1 MSTSSYTFPGSPPI
15 LPTTVIHNMGPS
27 MNIIN
32 SPAALIEAPLP
43 SSSRRLED
51 ERGSRDVT
59 PSASHRG
66 NRPPVRRVHP
76 TPRRPMGEE
85 TTPTTRANA
94 SVSTVSTDHHGDS
107 DERADGSDPAVP
119 ETVVPSRPSHPPQS
133 GGPSHPPQSGRPSQP
148 PQRSGPSHP
157 TQSSRPSQPPQRS
170 GPSHPTQS
178 SRSSHPPQSS
188 GPSHPPQSSGPSQP
202 PQSSR
207 PSQPPQS
214 GGPSEQ
220 RTSSTPSEVTGT

>member
-43 SSSRRLED
+43 SSFRQLED

-59 PSASHRG
+59 PSTGHRG

-85 TTPTTRANA
+85 TTPTTRASA
-94 SVSTVSTDHHGDS
+94 PVFTVSTDHHGDS
-107 DERADGSDPAVP
+107 DERADGSDSAGP
-119 ETVVPSRPSHPPQS
+119 ETVVPSRP
-133 GGPSHPPQSGRPSQP
+133 
-148 PQRSGPSHP
+148 
-157 TQSSRPSQPPQRS
+157 
-170 GPSHPTQS
+170 
-178 SRSSHPPQSS
+178 SHPPQSS

-202 PQSSR
+202 PQSSG

-214 GGPSEQ
+214 SGPSHPPQRSGPSQPPQSSRPSEQ